1 MSEELSY
8 IKDAFTKTGENVN
21 LEVDNLNA
29 TCITSSNNKF
39 QLDSEGNLTV
49 KSITLT
55 EGTIDN
61 QSIMN
66 FIYPVGSIYMSVNN
80 ADPNVIFGGVWERFA
95 NGRCLVGV
103 DTTQTEFDTSQKAG
117 GSKDFQEHYH
127 DIRWNKSDGDG
138 VTISVT
144 GTGQKALDISSWSW
158 NYNRKNVRGSG
169 SNLYTSKEGTG
180 TSGNLQPYIT
190 CYIWKR
196 TA

>member
-8 IKDAFTKTGENVN
+8 IKDAFTKTEENVN
-21 LEVDNLNA
+21 LEVNNLNVA
-29 TCITSSNNKF
+29 CITSSNNKF
-39 QLDSEGNLTV
+39 QLDSEGNLAV

-66 FIYPVGSIYMSVNN
+66 FIYPVGSIYMSVSN

-103 DTTQTEFDTSQKAG
+103 DTTQTDFATVEKTG
-117 GSKDFQEHYH
+117 GSKFLQAHCHTYDRHGY
-127 DIRWNKSDGDG
+127 
-138 VTISVT
+138 T
-144 GTGQKALDISSWSW
+144 GTDTNWGLKQSGALGDTMLWC
-158 NYNRKNVRGSG
+158 NVYSGTTGSG
-169 SNLYTSKEGTG
+169 H
-180 TSGNLQPYIT
+180 SGNLQPYIT